1 MNNRK
6 SKMKKRITKI
16 LTHELLTIV
25 GPLLLVGFIIF
36 GITYH
41 FVQPAPPGTLVMTT
55 GVEGRTYA
63 ALGERYRQILARSH
77 VHLKLLPSSGAVE
90 NLRRLRDKSLAVD
103 VGFLQG
109 GTSSSSEAPNLLSL
123 GSISYSPLWVFYRSD
138 ETFDDLSQLKGKR
151 IAIGPEGSGSRKFSL
166 DLLKASQVADSPTA
180 LFDLAD
186 EAANKALKE
195 GRVDAVITLG
205 TADNI
210 FVQELLHSLHSQ
222 NVKLMSL
229 SQAEAYTRVFP
240 ALSHVILPKGVVDLA
255 KKLPASDIHLLSP
268 TTNLVVRDTMHPA
281 LMYLLLDAAAEIHGG
296 PGWVNKAGEFPAPK
310 VQDFPLS
317 DQAERFYKTG
327 RPFLLDYLPF
337 WVAVFLDRIIKILIP
352 VAIILFPLMR
362 IMPWLYSWR
371 NRSKLYRWYGE
382 LKYLEL
388 EVSERPQT
396 NRISDY
402 YAKLDH
408 IEASVKKV
416 NVPLAFYRELY
427 TLREHIE
434 LVRERVMRLDQRA
447 ASKPLLLSTDEHS
460 GEKS

>member
-1 MNNRK
+1 
-6 SKMKKRITKI
+6 MKRRIIKT
-16 LTHELLTIV
+16 LTREFLTIV
-25 GPLLLVGFIIF
+25 GPLLLVGLIIF

-41 FVQPAPPGTLVMTT
+41 FVPAAPPGTVVMTT
-55 GVEGRTYA
+55 GGEGRSYA

-77 VHLKLLPSSGAVE
+77 VHLKLLPSSGPVE
-90 NLRRLRDKSLAVD
+90 NLRRLKDKSLAVD

-109 GTSSSSEAPNLLSL
+109 GMSSSIEAPNLLSL
-123 GSISYSPLWVFYRSD
+123 GSISYNPLWVFYRSD
-138 ETFDDLSQLKGKR
+138 ETFDDFSQLKGKR
-151 IAIGPEGSGSRKFSL
+151 IAIGPEGSGSRKFWF
-166 DLLKASQVADSPTA
+166 DLLKASEEAGLSA
-180 LFDLAD
+180 GLLDLAG

-195 GRVDAVITLG
+195 GRVDVVITLG

-210 FVQELLHSLHSQ
+210 FVQDLLHSQ

-240 ALSHVILPKGVVDLA
+240 ALSHVILPKGVVNLA
-255 KKLPASDIHLLSP
+255 KRLPASDIHLLAP

-281 LMYLLLDAAAEIHGG
+281 LIYLLLDAAAEIHGG

-327 RPFLLDYLPF
+327 RPFFLEYLPF
-337 WVAVFLDRIIKILIP
+337 WVAVFFDRVVKILLP
-352 VAIILFPLMR
+352 VAVILFPLMR

-388 EVSERPQT
+388 EVSEHPQID
-396 NRISDY
+396 RISDY
-402 YAKLDH
+402 YARLDH
-408 IEASVKKV
+408 IEASVKRI
-416 NVPLAFYRELY
+416 NLPLAFYRDLY

-434 LVRERVMRLDQRA
+434 LVRERVIRLDQRV
-447 ASKPLLLSTDEHS
+447 ASKRFPLSTDEHS

>member
-1 MNNRK
+1 MRI
-6 SKMKKRITKI
+6 RITRI
-16 LTHELLTIV
+16 LTHKFLTIV
-25 GPLLLVGFIIF
+25 GPLLLVAFLVFAIAYYI
-36 GITYH
+36 
-41 FVQPAPPGTLVMTT
+41 VRPAPPSTVVMTT
-55 GVEGRTYA
+55 GGEGRTYA

-77 VHLKLLPSSGAVE
+77 VDLKLLLSSGPVE
-90 NLRRLRDKSLAVD
+90 NLKRLKDKSLAVD

-123 GSISYSPLWVFYRSD
+123 GSISYTPLWVFYRSD
-138 ETFDDLSQLKGKR
+138 ETFDDVSQLKGKR
-151 IAIGPEGSGSRKFSL
+151 IAVGSGERKFTL
-166 DLLKASQVADSPTA
+166 DLLKAGYAADPPTV
-180 LFDLAD
+180 LVDLAG

-210 FVQELLHSLHSQ
+210 FVQDLLHSQ

-240 ALSHVILPKGVVDLA
+240 ALSHVILPKGVVNLT
-255 KKLPASDIHLLSP
+255 KRLPASDIHLLSP

-296 PGWVNKAGEFPAPK
+296 PGWANKAGEFPAPK

-337 WVAVFLDRIIKILIP
+337 WVAVFLDRIVKILLP
-352 VAIILFPLMR
+352 VAVILFPLMR

-388 EVSERPQT
+388 EVSEHPQT
-396 NRISDY
+396 DRIADY

-408 IEASVKKV
+408 IEASVKKIK
-416 NVPLAFYRELY
+416 VPLAFYRELY

-434 LVRERVMRLDQRA
+434 LVRERVIRLDQPA
-447 ASKPLLLSTDEHS
+447 ASKPFLLPTDERS

>member
-1 MNNRK
+1 
-6 SKMKKRITKI
+6 MKRRITKI
-16 LTHELLTIV
+16 LTHEFLTIV
-25 GPLLLVGFIIF
+25 GPLLLVGLIIF

-41 FVQPAPPGTLVMTT
+41 FVAPAPPRTLVMTT
-55 GVEGRTYA
+55 GVEGRTFA
-63 ALGERYRQILARSH
+63 ALGERYRQILARSD
-77 VHLKLLPSSGAVE
+77 VQLKLLPSSGAVE
-90 NLRRLRDKSLAVD
+90 NLRRLKDKSLAAD

-109 GTSSSSEAPNLLSL
+109 GMSSSSEAPNLLSL
-123 GSISYSPLWVFYRSD
+123 GSITYTPLWVFYRSGN
-138 ETFDDLSQLKGKR
+138 TFDDLSQLKGKR
-151 IAIGPEGSGSRKFSL
+151 IAIGPEGSGSRKFWL
-166 DLLKASQVADSPTA
+166 DLPKASQEIDEPTA
-180 LFDLAD
+180 LFNLTD

-205 TADNI
+205 TADNV
-210 FVQELLHSLHSQ
+210 FVQDLLHSES
-222 NVKLMSL
+222 VKLMSL

-240 ALSHVILPKGVVDLA
+240 TLSHVILPKGVVNLA
-255 KKLPASDIHLLSP
+255 KKLPASDIHLLSA

-337 WVAVFLDRIIKILIP
+337 WVAVFLDRIVKILFP

-388 EVSERPQT
+388 EVSEHPHT
-396 NRISDY
+396 NRLSDY
-402 YAKLDH
+402 SAKLDH
-408 IEASVKKV
+408 IEASVKKIK
-416 NVPLAFYRELY
+416 VPLAFYRELY
-427 TLREHIE
+427 ILREHIA
-434 LVRERVMRLDQRA
+434 LVRERVIRLDQRA
-447 ASKPLLLSTDEHS
+447 TSKPLLLSTDEHS

>member
-1 MNNRK
+1 MRR
-6 SKMKKRITKI
+6 RITKI
-16 LTHELLTIV
+16 LTREFLIIV
-25 GPLLLVGFIIF
+25 GPLLLVSLIIF
-36 GITYH
+36 GISYH
-41 FVQPAPPGTLVMTT
+41 FVAPTPPGTLVMTT
-55 GVEGRTYA
+55 GGEGRTYT

-77 VHLKLLPSSGAVE
+77 VDLKLLPSSGPVE
-90 NLRRLRDKSLAVD
+90 NLRRLRDKSSAVD

-123 GSISYSPLWVFYRSD
+123 GSILYTPLWVFYRSD
-138 ETFDDLSQLKGKR
+138 ETFDDFSQLKGKR
-151 IAIGPEGSGSRKFSL
+151 IAIGQEGSGERKFSR
-166 DLLKASQVADSPTA
+166 DLLKASQVVDSPTV
-180 LFDLAD
+180 LFDLAG

-195 GRVDAVITLG
+195 GRLDAVITLG

-210 FVQELLHSLHSQ
+210 FVQDLLHSQ

-229 SQAEAYTRVFP
+229 SQAEAYTRVSP
-240 ALSHVILPKGVVDLA
+240 ALSHVILPKGVVNLA
-255 KKLPASDIHLLSP
+255 KRLPASDIHLLAP

-281 LMYLLLDAAAEIHGG
+281 LMYLLLDAAAEIHGA

-352 VAIILFPLMR
+352 VAVILFPLMR

-388 EVSERPQT
+388 EVSEHPQT

-408 IEASVKKV
+408 IEASVKKI
-416 NVPLAFYRELY
+416 NVPLAFYGELY
-427 TLREHIE
+427 ILREHIG
-434 LVRERVMRLDQRA
+434 LVRERVIRLDQRA
-447 ASKPLLLSTDEHS
+447 ASKPFPLSTDERS

>member
-1 MNNRK
+1 
-6 SKMKKRITKI
+6 MKRRITKI
-16 LTHELLTIV
+16 LTHEFLTIA
-25 GPLLLVGFIIF
+25 GPLLLVGLIIF

-41 FVQPAPPGTLVMTT
+41 FVQPAPPRTLVMTT

-77 VHLKLLPSSGAVE
+77 VDLKLLSSSGAVE
-90 NLRRLRDKSLAVD
+90 NLRRLKDKSLGVD

-109 GTSSSSEAPNLLSL
+109 GMSSSSEAPNLLSL

-138 ETFDDLSQLKGKR
+138 ETFDDLSQLKGKK
-151 IAIGPEGSGSRKFSL
+151 IAIGPEGSGARKFSL
-166 DLLKASQVADSPTA
+166 DLLKASNTADPPTV

-186 EAANKALKE
+186 DAANKALKE
-195 GRVDAVITLG
+195 GRVNVVITLG

-210 FVQELLHSLHSQ
+210 FVQDLLHSQ

-229 SQAEAYTRVFP
+229 SQAEAYARLFP
-240 ALSHVILPKGVVDLA
+240 ALSHVTLPKGVVNLA
-255 KKLPASDIHLLSP
+255 RRLPTSDIHLLSP

-281 LMYLLLDAAAEIHGG
+281 LMYLLLDAAVEIHGG

-317 DQAERFYKTG
+317 DQAERFYKSG

-337 WVAVFLDRIIKILIP
+337 WVAVFLDRIVKILLP
-352 VAIILFPLMR
+352 VAVILFPLMR

-388 EVSERPQT
+388 EVSEHPQT

-408 IEASVKKV
+408 LEASVKKI

-427 TLREHIE
+427 ILREHIE
-434 LVRERVMRLDQRA
+434 LVRERVIRLDQRA

>member
-1 MNNRK
+1 MRRK
-6 SKMKKRITKI
+6 ITKI
-16 LTHELLTIV
+16 LIHEFLTVV
-25 GPLLLVGFIIF
+25 GPLLLVALIIF

-41 FVQPAPPGTLVMTT
+41 FVQPTPPGTLVMTT

-77 VHLKLLPSSGAVE
+77 VHLKLLSSSGAVE
-90 NLRRLRDKSLAVD
+90 NLRRLKDKSLAVD
-103 VGFLQG
+103 VGFFQG
-109 GTSSSSEAPNLLSL
+109 GMSSSNEAPGLLSL
-123 GSISYSPLWVFYRSD
+123 GSISYTPLWVFYRSD
-138 ETFDDLSQLKGKR
+138 ETFDDPSQLKGKR

-166 DLLKASQVADSPTA
+166 DLLTSSQVVDPPTV

-195 GRVDAVITLG
+195 GQVDVVITLG

-210 FVQELLHSLHSQ
+210 FVQDLLHSQ

-229 SQAEAYTRVFP
+229 SQAEAYARVFP
-240 ALSHVILPKGVVDLA
+240 ALSHVILPKGVVNFA
-255 KKLPASDIHLLSP
+255 KRLPASDIHLLSP
-268 TTNLVVRDTMHPA
+268 TTNLVVRDTVHPA
-281 LMYLLLDAAAEIHGG
+281 LMYLLLDAATEIHGG
-296 PGWVNKAGEFPAPK
+296 PSWVNKAGEFPAPK
-310 VQDFPLS
+310 VQDFSLS

-352 VAIILFPLMR
+352 MAVVLLPLMR

-388 EVSERPQT
+388 EVSEHPQT

-408 IEASVKKV
+408 IEASVKKI
-416 NVPLAFYRELY
+416 NVPLGFYRELY

-434 LVRERVMRLDQRA
+434 LVRERVIRVDQRA
-447 ASKPLLLSTDEHS
+447 ASKPLLLSTNEHS

>member
-1 MNNRK
+1 
-6 SKMKKRITKI
+6 MKRRITKI
-16 LTHELLTIV
+16 LTHEFLKIV
-25 GPLLLVGFIIF
+25 GPLLLVGLIIF

-41 FVQPAPPGTLVMTT
+41 FVRPTPPSTVVMTT

-63 ALGERYRQILARSH
+63 ALGERYRQILARSG

-90 NLRRLRDKSLAVD
+90 NLRRLMDKSLVVD

-109 GTSSSSEAPNLLSL
+109 GTSSSSEAPDLLSL
-123 GSISYSPLWVFYRSD
+123 GSILYTPLWIFYRSD
-138 ETFDDLSQLKGKR
+138 GTFDDFSQLKGKR
-151 IAIGPEGSGSRKFSL
+151 IAIGPEGSSSRKFSF
-166 DLLKASQVADSPTA
+166 DLLKASRVADPPTT
-180 LFDLAD
+180 LFNFAD
-186 EAANKALKE
+186 EAAIKALKE

-205 TADNI
+205 TVDNI
-210 FVQELLHSLHSQ
+210 FVQDLLNSQ
-222 NVKLMSL
+222 NAKLMSL
-229 SQAEAYTRVFP
+229 NQAEAYTRVFP
-240 ALSHVILPKGVVDLA
+240 ALSHVILPKGVVNLA

-327 RPFLLDYLPF
+327 RPFLYDYLPF
-337 WVAVFLDRIIKILIP
+337 WVAVFLDRIVKILAP
-352 VAIILFPLMR
+352 VVVILFPMMR

-388 EVSERPQT
+388 EVSKHPQT

-408 IEASVKKV
+408 IEASVKKIK
-416 NVPLAFYRELY
+416 VPLAFYRELY
-427 TLREHIE
+427 ILREHIE
-434 LVRERVMRLDQRA
+434 LVRERVIRLDQRPP
-447 ASKPLLLSTDEHS
+447 SNPLLLPTDERS
-460 GEKS
+460 DEKS

>member
-1 MNNRK
+1 MRR
-6 SKMKKRITKI
+6 RITKI
-16 LTHELLTIV
+16 LTHEFLTIV
-25 GPLLLVGFIIF
+25 GPLLLVALIVF

-41 FVQPAPPGTLVMTT
+41 FVLPAPPDTVVMTT

-90 NLRRLRDKSLAVD
+90 NLRRLKDKSSTAD
-103 VGFLQG
+103 VGFVQG
-109 GTSSSSEAPNLLSL
+109 GMSSSSEAPNVLSL

-138 ETFDDLSQLKGKR
+138 ETLDDLSQLKGKR
-151 IAIGPEGSGSRKFSL
+151 IAIGPEGSGARKFSL
-166 DLLKASQVADSPTA
+166 DLLKASYTADPPTV

-195 GRVDAVITLG
+195 GRVDVVITLG

-210 FVQELLHSLHSQ
+210 FVQDLLHSQ

-229 SQAEAYTRVFP
+229 SQAEAYARLFP
-240 ALSHVILPKGVVDLA
+240 ALSHVTLPKGVVNLA
-255 KKLPASDIHLLSP
+255 KRLPTSDIHLLSP
-268 TTNLVVRDTMHPA
+268 TTNLVVRDSMHPA
-281 LMYLLLDAAAEIHGG
+281 LMYLLLDGAVEIHGG

-317 DQAERFYKTG
+317 DQAERFYKSG

-352 VAIILFPLMR
+352 VAVILFPLMR

-388 EVSERPQT
+388 EVSEHPQT

-408 IEASVKKV
+408 IEASVKKI

-434 LVRERVMRLDQRA
+434 LVRERVIRLDQSA
-447 ASKPLLLSTDEHS
+447 ASKPFLLSTDEHS
-460 GEKS
+460 GEES

>member
-1 MNNRK
+1 
-6 SKMKKRITKI
+6 MKRRITKI
-16 LTHELLTIV
+16 LPHEFLIIV
-25 GPLLLVGFIIF
+25 GPLLLVGLIVF
-36 GITYH
+36 GITYY
-41 FVQPAPPGTLVMTT
+41 FVWPAPPSTVVMTT
-55 GVEGRTYA
+55 GGEGRTYA

-77 VHLKLLPSSGAVE
+77 VDLKLLPSSGPVE
-90 NLRRLRDKSLAVD
+90 NLRRLKDKSLAVD

-109 GTSSSSEAPNLLSL
+109 GTSSSGEAPNLLAL
-123 GSISYSPLWVFYRSD
+123 GSILYTPLWVFYRSD
-138 ETFDDLSQLKGKR
+138 EIFDDFSQLKGKR
-151 IAIGPEGSGSRKFSL
+151 ITIGKEGSGERKFSL
-166 DLLKASQVADSPTA
+166 DLLKAGYAADPPTV
-180 LFDLAD
+180 LFDLAG

-195 GRVDAVITLG
+195 GRIDAVITLG
-205 TADNI
+205 TVDNI
-210 FVQELLHSLHSQ
+210 FVQELLHSQ

-240 ALSHVILPKGVVDLA
+240 ALSHVILPKGVVNLA
-255 KKLPASDIHLLSP
+255 KKLPASDTHLLSP

-352 VAIILFPLMR
+352 VAVILFPLMR

-371 NRSKLYRWYGE
+371 NRSKLSRWYGE

-388 EVSERPQT
+388 EVSEHPQT
-396 NRISDY
+396 DRIADY

-408 IEASVKKV
+408 IEASVKKIK
-416 NVPLAFYRELY
+416 VPLAFYSELY
-427 TLREHIE
+427 ILREHIE
-434 LVRERVMRLDQRA
+434 LVRERVIRLDQRA
-447 ASKPLLLSTDEHS
+447 ASKPLLSSTNEHS

>member
-1 MNNRK
+1 MRRR
-6 SKMKKRITKI
+6 RISEI
-16 LTHELLTIV
+16 STHELLTIV
-25 GPLLLVGFIIF
+25 GPSLLLLLIIF

-41 FVQPAPPGTLVMTT
+41 FVRPAPPGTIVMTT

-90 NLRRLRDKSLAVD
+90 NLKRLKDKSLAVD
-103 VGFLQG
+103 VGFVQG
-109 GTSSSSEAPNLLSL
+109 GMSSSSEAPNVLSL

-151 IAIGPEGSGSRKFSL
+151 IAIGPEGSGARKFSL
-166 DLLKASQVADSPTA
+166 DLLKVSRAADPPTV

-186 EAANKALKE
+186 EAANKAFKE
-195 GRVDAVITLG
+195 GRVDVVITFG

-210 FVQELLHSLHSQ
+210 YVQELLHAQ

-229 SQAEAYTRVFP
+229 SQAEAYARLFP
-240 ALSHVILPKGVVDLA
+240 ALSHVTLPKGVVNLA
-255 KKLPASDIHLLSP
+255 KRLPTSDIHLLSP

-337 WVAVFLDRIIKILIP
+337 WIAVFLDRIIKILIP
-352 VAIILFPLMR
+352 VVVVLIPLVR

-388 EVSERPQT
+388 EVSEHPQPK
-396 NRISDY
+396 RIADY
-402 YAKLDH
+402 YGKLDR
-408 IEASVKKV
+408 IEASVNKV
-416 NVPLAFYRELY
+416 KVPLAFYRELY

-434 LVRERVMRLDQRA
+434 LVRERVIRLDQRT
-447 ASKPLLLSTDEHS
+447 ASKPLLLSTPEHS
-460 GEKS
+460 GEKA

>member
-1 MNNRK
+1 MRR
-6 SKMKKRITKI
+6 RITKI
-16 LTHELLTIV
+16 FTHEFLTIV
-25 GPLLLVGFIIF
+25 GSLLLVALIVF
-36 GITYH
+36 GITYY
-41 FVQPAPPGTLVMTT
+41 FVWPAPPGTVVMTT
-55 GVEGRTYA
+55 GGEGRTYA
-63 ALGERYRQILARSH
+63 ALGDRYRQILARSH
-77 VHLKLLPSSGAVE
+77 VDLKLLPSSGPVE
-90 NLRRLRDKSLAVD
+90 NLRRLKDKSLAVD

-109 GTSSSSEAPNLLSL
+109 GMSSSSEALNLLSL
-123 GSISYSPLWVFYRSD
+123 GSISYNPLWVFYRSD
-138 ETFDDLSQLKGKR
+138 ETFDDFSQLKGKR
-151 IAIGPEGSGSRKFSL
+151 IAIGQEGSGERRFSL
-166 DLLKASQVADSPTA
+166 DLLKASYTADPPTV
-180 LFDLAD
+180 LFNLAG
-186 EAANKALKE
+186 EAANKALKD
-195 GRVDAVITLG
+195 GRVDVIITLG

-210 FVQELLHSLHSQ
+210 FVQDLLHSQ

-240 ALSHVILPKGVVDLA
+240 ALSHVILPKGVVNLS
-255 KKLPASDIHLLSP
+255 KRLPPSDIQLLSP

-296 PGWVNKAGEFPAPK
+296 PGWVHKAGEFPAPK

-352 VAIILFPLMR
+352 VAVILFPLMR
-362 IMPWLYSWR
+362 IIPWLYSWR

-388 EVSERPQT
+388 EVSEHPQAD
-396 NRISDY
+396 RISDY

-427 TLREHIE
+427 TLREHIGF
-434 LVRERVMRLDQRA
+434 VRERVIRLDQGT
-447 ASKPLLLSTDEHS
+447 ASKPTLLSTDERS

>member
-1 MNNRK
+1 MRRRK
-6 SKMKKRITKI
+6 ISEIS
-16 LTHELLTIV
+16 THELLTIV
-25 GPLLLVGFIIF
+25 GLSLLMALIIF

-41 FVQPAPPGTLVMTT
+41 FVRSAPPGTVVMAT

-63 ALGERYRQILARSH
+63 ALGERYREILARSH

-90 NLRRLRDKSLAVD
+90 NLRRLKDKSLAVD
-103 VGFLQG
+103 VGFAQG

-123 GSISYSPLWVFYRSD
+123 GSILYNPLWVFYRSD
-138 ETFDDLSQLKGKR
+138 KTLDDFSQLKGKR
-151 IAIGPEGSGSRKFSL
+151 IAIGLEGSGARKFSL
-166 DLLKASQVADSPTA
+166 DLLKASRAADPPTV
-180 LFDLAD
+180 LFNLAD
-186 EAANKALKE
+186 EAANKAVKE
-195 GRVDAVITLG
+195 GRVDVVITLG
-205 TADNI
+205 TADNTY
-210 FVQELLHSLHSQ
+210 VQDLLHAQ

-229 SQAEAYTRVFP
+229 SQAEAYARLFP
-240 ALSHVILPKGVVDLA
+240 ALSHVILPKGVVNLA
-255 KKLPASDIHLLSP
+255 KRVPASDIHLLSP

-296 PGWVNKAGEFPAPK
+296 PGWVHKAGEFPAPK

-317 DQAERFYKTG
+317 EQAERFYKSG

-352 VAIILFPLMR
+352 VVVVLIPLIR

-388 EVSERPQT
+388 EVSEHPET
-396 NRISDY
+396 KRIADY

-408 IEASVKKV
+408 IEASVKKI
-416 NVPLAFYRELY
+416 NVPLAFYREIY

-434 LVRERVMRLDQRA
+434 LVRERVIRLDQRA
-447 ASKPLLLSTDEHS
+447 ASNPLLLSIGEHS
-460 GEKS
+460 GEKG

>member
-6 SKMKKRITKI
+6 LKMKRRITKI
-16 LTHELLTIV
+16 LIHEFLTIV
-25 GPLLLVGFIIF
+25 GPLLLVGLIIF

-41 FVQPAPPGTLVMTT
+41 FVPPAPPRTLVMTT

-77 VHLKLLPSSGAVE
+77 VRLKLLSSSGAVE

-109 GTSSSSEAPNLLSL
+109 GTSSSSEAPNLVSL

-166 DLLKASQVADSPTA
+166 DLLKASQVAESPTV

-210 FVQELLHSLHSQ
+210 FVQELLHSQ

-229 SQAEAYTRVFP
+229 SQAEAYGRVFP
-240 ALSHVILPKGVVDLA
+240 ALSHVILPKGVVNLA
-255 KKLPASDIHLLSP
+255 KRLPASDIHLLSP

-337 WVAVFLDRIIKILIP
+337 WVAVFLDRIVKILFP

-388 EVSERPQT
+388 EVSEHPQT

-402 YAKLDH
+402 NARLDH
-408 IEASVKKV
+408 IEASVKKM
-416 NVPLAFYRELY
+416 NVPPAFYRELY

-434 LVRERVMRLDQRA
+434 LVRERVIRLDQRA
-447 ASKPLLLSTDEHS
+447 AAKPLLLSTDEHP
-460 GEKS
+460 GGKS

>member
-1 MNNRK
+1 MRRR
-6 SKMKKRITKI
+6 RIGEI
-16 LTHELLTIV
+16 STHELLTIV
-25 GPLLLVGFIIF
+25 GPSLLLLLIIF

-41 FVQPAPPGTLVMTT
+41 FVRPAPPGTIVMTT

-63 ALGERYRQILARSH
+63 ALGERYRQVLARSH
-77 VHLKLLPSSGAVE
+77 VHLKLLSSSGAVE
-90 NLRRLRDKSLAVD
+90 NLKRLKDKSLAVD
-103 VGFLQG
+103 VGFAQG

-123 GSISYSPLWVFYRSD
+123 GSILYNPLWVFYRSD
-138 ETFDDLSQLKGKR
+138 ETLDDFSQLKGKR
-151 IAIGPEGSGSRKFSL
+151 IAIGLEGSGGRKFSL
-166 DLLKASQVADSPTA
+166 DLLRGSQVADPPTV

-186 EAANKALKE
+186 ESANKALKE
-195 GRVDAVITLG
+195 GRIDVVITFG

-210 FVQELLHSLHSQ
+210 YVQDLLHAQ

-229 SQAEAYTRVFP
+229 SQAEAYARLFP
-240 ALSHVILPKGVVDLA
+240 ALSHVVLPKGVVNLA
-255 KKLPASDIHLLSP
+255 ERLPASDIHLLSP

-337 WVAVFLDRIIKILIP
+337 WVAVFLDRIIKIMIPVVVILIP
-352 VAIILFPLMR
+352 LVR

-388 EVSERPQT
+388 EVSEHPQT
-396 NRISDY
+396 NRIADY
-402 YAKLDH
+402 YAKLDR
-408 IEASVKKV
+408 IEASVNKV
-416 NVPLAFYRELY
+416 KVPLAFYSQLY

-434 LVRERVMRLDQRA
+434 MVRERVIRLDQLR
-447 ASKPLLLSTDEHS
+447 ASKPLLLSTHEHS
-460 GEKS
+460 GEKT

>member
-1 MNNRK
+1 MRRR
-6 SKMKKRITKI
+6 RISEI
-16 LTHELLTIV
+16 STHELLTIV
-25 GPLLLVGFIIF
+25 GPSLLLLLIIF

-41 FVQPAPPGTLVMTT
+41 FVRPAPPGTIVMTT

-90 NLRRLRDKSLAVD
+90 NLKRLKDKSLAVD
-103 VGFLQG
+103 VGFVQG
-109 GTSSSSEAPNLLSL
+109 GMSSSSEAPNVLSL

-151 IAIGPEGSGSRKFSL
+151 IAIGPEGSGARKFSL
-166 DLLKASQVADSPTA
+166 DLLKVSRAADPPTV

-186 EAANKALKE
+186 EAANKAFKE
-195 GRVDAVITLG
+195 GRVDVVITFG

-210 FVQELLHSLHSQ
+210 YVQELLHAQ

-229 SQAEAYTRVFP
+229 SQAEAYARLFP
-240 ALSHVILPKGVVDLA
+240 ALSHVTLPKGVVNLA
-255 KKLPASDIHLLSP
+255 KRLPTSDIHLLSP
-268 TTNLVVRDTMHPA
+268 TTNLVVRDTMNPA

-352 VAIILFPLMR
+352 VVVVLIPLVR

-388 EVSERPQT
+388 EVSEHPQPK
-396 NRISDY
+396 RIADY
-402 YAKLDH
+402 YAKLDR
-408 IEASVKKV
+408 IEASVNKV
-416 NVPLAFYRELY
+416 KVPLAFYSELY

-434 LVRERVMRLDQRA
+434 LVRERVIRLDQRT
-447 ASKPLLLSTDEHS
+447 ASKPLLLSTPEHS
-460 GEKS
+460 GEKA

>member
-1 MNNRK
+1 M
-6 SKMKKRITKI
+6 TKI
-16 LTHELLTIV
+16 LTHEFLAIV
-25 GPLLLVGFIIF
+25 GTLLLVALIVF
-36 GITYH
+36 GITYY
-41 FVQPAPPGTLVMTT
+41 FVWPAPPSTVVMTT
-55 GVEGRTYA
+55 GGEGRTYA

-77 VHLKLLPSSGAVE
+77 VDLKLLPSSGPVE
-90 NLRRLRDKSLAVD
+90 NLRRLKDKSLAVD

-109 GTSSSSEAPNLLSL
+109 GTSSSTEAPNLLSL
-123 GSISYSPLWVFYRSD
+123 GSILYTPLWIFYRSD
-138 ETFDDLSQLKGKR
+138 ETFDDFSQLKGKR
-151 IAIGPEGSGSRKFSL
+151 IAIGSGERKFSL
-166 DLLKASQVADSPTA
+166 DLLKADYAADPPTV
-180 LFDLAD
+180 LFDLAG

-210 FVQELLHSLHSQ
+210 FVQDLLHSQ
-222 NVKLMSL
+222 NVKLMSI

-240 ALSHVILPKGVVDLA
+240 ALSHVILPKGVVNPA

-352 VAIILFPLMR
+352 VAVILFPLMR

-388 EVSERPQT
+388 EVSEHPQT

-402 YAKLDH
+402 YAKLDY
-408 IEASVKKV
+408 IEASVKKIK
-416 NVPLAFYRELY
+416 VPLAFYSELY
-427 TLREHIE
+427 ILREHIE
-434 LVRERVMRLDQRA
+434 LVRERVIRLDQLA
-447 ASKPLLLSTDEHS
+447 ASKPLLLSTNEHS

>member
-1 MNNRK
+1 
-6 SKMKKRITKI
+6 
-16 LTHELLTIV
+16 
-25 GPLLLVGFIIF
+25 
-36 GITYH
+36 
-41 FVQPAPPGTLVMTT
+41 MTT
-55 GVEGRTYA
+55 GGEGRTYA

-77 VHLKLLPSSGAVE
+77 VNLKLLPSSGPVE
-90 NLRRLRDKSLAVD
+90 NLRRLKDKSLAVD

-123 GSISYSPLWVFYRSD
+123 GSILYTPLWVFYRSD
-138 ETFDDLSQLKGKR
+138 ETFDDFSQLKGKR
-151 IAIGPEGSGSRKFSL
+151 ISIGQEGSGERKFSH
-166 DLLKASQVADSPTA
+166 DLLKAVNAADPPTV
-180 LFDLAD
+180 LFNLTG
-186 EAANKALKE
+186 EAANKAIKE

-210 FVQELLHSLHSQ
+210 FVEELLHSQ
-222 NVKLMSL
+222 TVKLMSL
-229 SQAEAYTRVFP
+229 NQAEAYTRIFP
-240 ALSHVILPKGVVDLA
+240 ALSHVILPKGVVNLT
-255 KKLPASDIHLLSP
+255 KRLPASDTHLLAP

-281 LMYLLLDAAAEIHGG
+281 LMYLLLDAAAEIHAG
-296 PGWVNKAGEFPAPK
+296 PRWVNKAGEFPSPK

-352 VAIILFPLMR
+352 VAVILFPLIR
-362 IMPWLYSWR
+362 IIPWLYSRR

-388 EVSERPQT
+388 EVSEHPQT

-408 IEASVKKV
+408 IEASVKKIK
-416 NVPLAFYRELY
+416 VPLAFYGELY
-427 TLREHIE
+427 TLRGHIE
-434 LVRERVMRLDQRA
+434 LVKERVIQLDQRA
-447 ASKPLLLSTDEHS
+447 ASKPLLSSTDEPP

>member
-1 MNNRK
+1 
-6 SKMKKRITKI
+6 MKRRITKS
-16 LTHELLTIV
+16 LTHEFLIIV
-25 GPLLLVGFIIF
+25 CPLLLVGLIVF
-36 GITYH
+36 GITYY
-41 FVQPAPPGTLVMTT
+41 FVRPAPPGTVVMTT
-55 GVEGRTYA
+55 GGEGRTYA
-63 ALGERYRQILARSH
+63 ALGERYREILARSH
-77 VHLKLLPSSGAVE
+77 VDLRLLPSSGPVE
-90 NLRRLRDKSLAVD
+90 NLRRLKDKSLAVD

-123 GSISYSPLWVFYRSD
+123 GSILYTPLWVFYRSD
-138 ETFDDLSQLKGKR
+138 ETFDDFSQLKGKR
-151 IAIGPEGSGSRKFSL
+151 IAIGSGERKFSL
-166 DLLKASQVADSPTA
+166 DLLKVGYAADPPTV
-180 LFDLAD
+180 LFDLAG
-186 EAANKALKE
+186 EAANKALKD

-210 FVQELLHSLHSQ
+210 FVQELLHSQ
-222 NVKLMSL
+222 NVKLMSI

-240 ALSHVILPKGVVDLA
+240 ALSHVILPKGVVNPA
-255 KKLPASDIHLLSP
+255 KKLPASDTHLLSP

-337 WVAVFLDRIIKILIP
+337 WVAVFLDRIVKILLP
-352 VAIILFPLMR
+352 VAVILFPLMR

-388 EVSERPQT
+388 EVSEHPQT
-396 NRISDY
+396 NQISDY

-408 IEASVKKV
+408 IEASVKKIK
-416 NVPLAFYRELY
+416 VPLAFYSELY
-427 TLREHIE
+427 ILREHIE
-434 LVRERVMRLDQRA
+434 LVRERVVRLDQRG
-447 ASKPLLLSTDEHS
+447 ASNPLLLSKDEHS